1 MIIAPSINEGIISST
16 VLNLR
21 SNQLVVPDSFENTN
35 ISIKNGSGNCCEI
48 YDESGSFFDFSN
60 YKNKI
65 DKRQNNVPLVT

>member
-21 SNQLVVPDSFENTN
+21 SNQLVVPESFGNTN
-35 ISIKNGSGNCCEI
+35 ISIKNGSGTCAEI
-48 YDESGSFFDFSN
+48 SDDSGSFFDFSN

-65 DKRQNNVPLVT
+65 DKRQNSVPLIT